1 MVTYKTRMY
10 YEKDNETIGAEV
22 KLYSDTGENIDN
34 ILITSESKFRE
45 LADKILDI
53 DDTYI
58 DKAELVSILVNAQS
72 ELQINATKLD
82 NYTPDDFA
90 RTVHSHDTYAQ
101 TDHASSLKT
110 YGIGT
115 STNYGHNKIINNLTT
130 TEYRDGEVLS
140 AYQGKILNDLISST
154 KSEITK
160 WEKITL
166 SGHDNVASYCNLYVN
181 KALKLARVTYNRGD
195 VKKGVA
201 SSKDSKNK
209 DKNPSPYWIVGKA
222 TAGTIYLHKSGA
234 IPDDYQPTSRISQP
248 FYRGD
253 FIFRIN
259 TDGSIA
265 VHNLL
270 GKGSTDSGVNIYQN
284 VLYYYG

>member
-1 MVTYKTRMY
+1 MY

-53 DDTYI
+53 DETYI
-58 DKAELVSILVNAQS
+58 DKAELIQIIANTQS
-72 ELQINATKLD
+72 ELQINATRLD
-82 NYTPDDFA
+82 GYSPNDFA

-101 TDHASSLKT
+101 TQHSSSQTT
-110 YGIGT
+110 YGTGT
-115 STNYGHNKIINNLTT
+115 TVNYGHNKIANNLTT

-140 AYQGKILNDLISST
+140 AYQGKVLKDLINST
-154 KSEITK
+154 KSEIIK

-166 SGHDNVASYCNLYVN
+166 SGHNNVADYCNLYVN
-181 KALKLARVTYNRGD
+181 KALRLARVTYNRSG

-201 SSKDSKNK
+201 STKDSKNK
-209 DKNPSPYWIVGKA
+209 DLNPSPYWLVGK
-222 TAGTIYLHKSGA
+222 TTVGGIILHKEGA
-234 IPDDYQPTSRISQP
+234 IPTDYQPSTRVNQS

-253 FIFRIN
+253 FVFMVG
-259 TDGSIA
+259 TDGSIIA
-265 VHNLL
+265 HNIN
-270 GKGSTDSGVNIYQN
+270 GKGSTDSGINMHQNI
-284 VLYYYG
+284 LYHY

>member
-1 MVTYKTRMY
+1 MY

-53 DDTYI
+53 DETYI
-58 DKAELVSILVNAQS
+58 DKAELIQIIANTQS
-72 ELQINATKLD
+72 ELQINATRLD
-82 NYTPDDFA
+82 GYSPNDFA

-101 TDHASSLKT
+101 TQHSSSQTT
-110 YGIGT
+110 YGTGT
-115 STNYGHNKIINNLTT
+115 TVNYGHNKIANNLTT

-140 AYQGKILNDLISST
+140 AYQGKVLKDLINST
-154 KSEITK
+154 KSEIIK

-166 SGHDNVASYCNLYVN
+166 SGHNNVADYCNLYVN
-181 KALKLARVTYNRGD
+181 KALRLARVTYNRSG

-201 SSKDSKNK
+201 STKDSKNK
-209 DKNPSPYWIVGKA
+209 DQNPSPYWLVGK
-222 TAGTIYLHKSGA
+222 TTVGGIILHKEGA
-234 IPDDYQPTSRISQP
+234 IPTDYQPNARVTQS

-253 FIFRIN
+253 FVFRVG
-259 TDGSIA
+259 TDGSIIA
-265 VHNLL
+265 HNIN
-270 GKGSTDSGVNIYQN
+270 GKGSTDSGINMHQNI
-284 VLYYYG
+284 LYHY

>member
-115 STNYGHNKIINNLTT
+115 STNYGHNKIANNLTT

-166 SGHDNVASYCNLYVN
+166 SGHNSVADYCNLYVN
-181 KALKLARVTYNRGD
+181 KALRLARVTYNRTG

-201 SSKDSKNK
+201 STKDSKNK
-209 DKNPSPYWIVGKA
+209 DTNPSPYWIVGV
-222 TAGTIYLHKSGA
+222 TTSSLIYLHTENA
-234 IPDDYQPTSRISQP
+234 IPADYQPSTRVNQS

-253 FIFRIN
+253 FVFSVLTNGGI
-259 TDGSIA
+259 G
-265 VHNLL
+265 VHNIT
-270 GKGSTDSGVNIYQN
+270 GKGSKDNGINIRQN
-284 VLYYYG
+284 VLYHY